1 MRSIFQYVP
10 AEMLVNPALIQQV
23 VCFSCQLVEVLW
35 HICLL
40 GTILEESTRPVP
52 TLSRPETRDGDFGG
66 SDMGLVRMNRDNTR
80 IDSFRGK
87 SSLSGRSDCLGDD
100 EQDSVARLV
109 PKPECP

>member
-1 MRSIFQYVP
+1 
-10 AEMLVNPALIQQV
+10 
-23 VCFSCQLVEVLW
+23 
-35 HICLL
+35 
-40 GTILEESTRPVP
+40 
-52 TLSRPETRDGDFGG
+52 
-66 SDMGLVRMNRDNTR
+66 MGLVRMNRDNTR